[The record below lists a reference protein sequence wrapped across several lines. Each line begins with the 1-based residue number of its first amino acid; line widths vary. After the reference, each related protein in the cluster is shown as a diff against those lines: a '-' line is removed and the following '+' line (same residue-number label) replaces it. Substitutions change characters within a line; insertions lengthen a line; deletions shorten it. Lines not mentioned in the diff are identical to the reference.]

1 MCHTLESSG
10 ASPEPR
16 RIAILGSGK
25 GSNAEAI
32 LEAIGK
38 GTLAAEVALILT
50 DQPAAGILTVAS
62 EFGISSFVIDPGE
75 GKRGHLSDEVLQE
88 MVSQLRSADVEW
100 VILAGFMKIL
110 RDPLLSAFEN
120 QILNLHPSLLPKYP
134 GLNTVKRAIEAGEK
148 ETGCTIHLVDGGVD
162 TGKILH
168 QSRVSIEPEDT
179 VESVTAKIHDA
190 EHEAYPTVIGKMI
203 AGEYST

>member
-1 MCHTLESSG
+1 MGNALESSG
-10 ASPEPR
+10 VSPRPH

-25 GSNAEAI
+25 GSNARAI

-38 GTLAAEVALILT
+38 RTLTAEVALILT
-50 DQPAAGILTVAS
+50 DQPVAGILNVAS
-62 EFGISSFVIDPGE
+62 EFGIPSFVIDPGE
-75 GKRGHLSDEVLQE
+75 GKRGHLSDEALQE
-88 MVSQLRSADVEW
+88 IVDQLRSFDVEW

-110 RDPLLSAFEN
+110 RDPLLFAFGN
-120 QILNLHPSLLPKYP
+120 RIINLHPSLLPKYP

-148 ETGCTIHLVDGGVD
+148 ETGCTIHLVDRGVD

-168 QSRVSIEPEDT
+168 QSRVPIEPYDSIEA
-179 VESVTAKIHDA
+179 VTAKVHEA
-190 EHEAYPTVIGKMI
+190 EHKAYPMVIGKMI